1 MWRRIDE
8 AFEVKRRMLERLEEL
23 KEIFSFSRED
33 VEVEEYSD
41 RVVVRIETTDKA
53 ALLYC
58 LVLAKAKEVVA
69 GCGEISITISGNV
82 EARENE
88 ESKRVV
94 ELVREICKARRE
106 YEDLV
111 KNITN
116 DIGKRLGERVMI
128 SLISKSWMM
137 LWGRADKEKLKMLSD
152 EISSELGR
160 RYDVMVMIDGE

>member
-8 AFEVKRRMLERLEEL
+8 AFEVKRRMLKQIEEL
-23 KEIFSFSRED
+23 KEIFRFSREV

-58 LVLAKAKEVVA
+58 LVLAKEVIA
-69 GCGEISITISGNV
+69 GCGEISITISGNA

-94 ELVREICKARRE
+94 ELVREICKAKRE

-116 DIGKRLGERVMI
+116 DVGKRLGERVMI

-137 LWGRADKEKLKMLSD
+137 LWGRADKEKLKALSD
-152 EISSELGR
+152 EISGELGR
-160 RYDVMVMIDGE
+160 RYDVMVMIGNGE